1 MMVASLETYLP
12 GLYPAFLTPLTPEGK
27 VSEPAVEQL
36 IEYLLQA
43 GMDGTYVG
51 GSTGEGLLMDLQQRE
66 ILVDRLAR
74 SMPGSKRLIV
84 HVGAADVNDA
94 IRLAQHAAKA
104 GAKAVSSLPPKGD
117 QAMVQAFYAELAA
130 QSPVPLVVYYFPKM
144 APNAFAD
151 ADSLLR
157 ICELSNVVGVKFT
170 DFDLFL
176 LERIRQAGK
185 IVFNGY
191 DEVLVAGLLMGANG
205 GIGSTYNVM
214 PKRYVALYEA
224 ARRGD
229 WDQARELQ
237 REVNAVIRAMVRYP
251 WLPAMKA
258 VMAEQGFACGPVMN
272 GQSLTEEHR
281 RNLLGAMD
289 SVWPEWRQRG

>member
-1 MMVASLETYLP
+1 MMAALETSLP
-12 GLYPAFLTPLTPEGK
+12 GLYPAFLTPLTSDGK

-36 IEYLLQA
+36 IEHLLQA

-74 SMPGSKRLIV
+74 SMPDTKRLIV
-84 HVGAADVNDA
+84 HVGAADVKDA
-94 IRLAQHAAKA
+94 SRLAQHAAKA

-117 QAMVQAFYAELAA
+117 PATVEAFYAELAA
-130 QSPVPLVVYYFPKM
+130 QSPLPLVLYYFPKV
-144 APNAFAD
+144 APGAFAD
-151 ADSLLR
+151 ADNLLR
-157 ICELSNVVGVKFT
+157 VCELPNVVGVKFT

-176 LERIRQAGK
+176 LERVRQAGK

-224 ARRGD
+224 AKCGN
-229 WDQARELQ
+229 WDQAREEQ
-237 REVNAVIRAMVRYP
+237 REVNAVIRAMIRHP

-258 VMAEQGFACGPVMN
+258 VMAAQGFACGPVMN
-272 GQSLTEEHR
+272 GQALTEEQR
-281 RNLLGAMD
+281 RNLFDAMD
-289 SVWPEWRQRG
+289 AAWPEWRQCG

>member
-1 MMVASLETYLP
+1 MVPLETGLP
-12 GLYPAFLTPLTPEGK
+12 GLYPAFLTPLTPDGK
-27 VSEPAVEQL
+27 VSEPEVERL
-36 IEYLLQA
+36 IEFLLQA

-74 SMPGSKRLIV
+74 SMPADKRLIV
-84 HVGAADVNDA
+84 HVGAAEVKDA

-104 GAKAVSSLPPKGD
+104 GAKAVSSLPPQGD
-117 QAMVQAFYAELAA
+117 QEMVQAFYAELAA
-130 QSPVPLVVYYFPKM
+130 QSPVPLVLYYFPKV
-144 APNAFAD
+144 APGAFAN
-151 ADSLLR
+151 ADGLLR
-157 ICELSNVVGVKFT
+157 VCELPNVVGVKFT

-176 LERIRQAGK
+176 LERIRQAEK

-224 ARRGD
+224 AKQHN
-229 WDQARELQ
+229 WNLARELQ
-237 REVNAVIRAMVRYP
+237 REVNSVIRAMMRYP

-258 VMAEQGFACGPVMN
+258 VMAEQGFDCGPVMN
-272 GQSLTEEHR
+272 GQRLTQEHHR
-281 RNLLGAMD
+281 DLLHAIDGA
-289 SVWPEWRQRG
+289 WAEWRQRG